1 MTRNCIT
8 SGDNILAAQAL
19 KVMDENDINGLIVIN
34 GANEPI
40 GALNM
45 LDMVKAGVI

>member
-1 MTRNCIT
+1 MTSP
-8 SGDNILAAQAL
+8 SGILAAKAL
-19 KVMDENDINGLIVIN
+19 QIMEEKNINGLIVVN
-34 GANEPI
+34 QQDQPI

>member
-1 MTRNCIT
+1 MTRNCVTI
-8 SGDNILAAQAL
+8 SDNVLAAQAL
-19 KVMDENDINGLIVIN
+19 QVMDSKNINGLIVIDKDN
-34 GANEPI
+34 HPI